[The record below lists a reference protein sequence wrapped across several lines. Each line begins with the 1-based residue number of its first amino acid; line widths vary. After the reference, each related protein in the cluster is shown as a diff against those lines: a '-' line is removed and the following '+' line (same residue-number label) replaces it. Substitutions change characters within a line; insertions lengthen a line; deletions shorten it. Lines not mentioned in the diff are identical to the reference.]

1 MKQDEM
7 LLLSNQ
13 QHLEY
18 FCILFPRACQR
29 LISGIQTV
37 TRGPVGPNTIS
48 VCGTVMSDE
57 QSEVKQ
63 TAFSIQIVH
72 SEYWSVLMYP
82 AIELGLI
89 INSFYYNT
97 GSWQPPKSLS
107 RHQRSRSRST
117 TSSPTES
124 AAQRAETTCL
134 TQFSLT
140 HQDLLFQSLFSKEH
154 RSKMGCD
161 LKDPS
166 RSDKCTRGHTKSFDT
181 GLTTPL
187 KQIRFGVLS
196 LTHTFFPTSPSISL
210 YFFLSSV

>member
-57 QSEVKQ
+57 QSEFKQ

-97 GSWQPPKSLS
+97 GSWQPRADIKEAEAVAQHLLP
-107 RHQRSRSRST
+107 
-117 TSSPTES
+117 
-124 AAQRAETTCL
+124 QRAETTCL

>member
-1 MKQDEM
+1 M

-37 TRGPVGPNTIS
+37 TRGPVGRNTIS

-57 QSEVKQ
+57 QSEFKQ

-72 SEYWSVLMYP
+72 SEYWNVLMYP

-124 AAQRAETTCL
+124 WNYMFDPVFFNSSGPA
-134 TQFSLT
+134 FPK
-140 HQDLLFQSLFSKEH
+140 SLFKGTSQQN
-154 RSKMGCD
+154 GLW
-161 LKDPS
+161 LKRPIQK
-166 RSDKCTRGHTKSFDT
+166 R
-181 GLTTPL
+181 
-187 KQIRFGVLS
+187 
-196 LTHTFFPTSPSISL
+196 
-210 YFFLSSV
+210 